1 MEFCHNITWG
11 DVMAEYRRDK
21 HTVYN
26 ITYHYVW
33 VTKYRYHVLKGDVA
47 LRARDLIRQTCLSR
61 GITILKGSVGV
72 DHVHILVS
80 CPPSLSPSKIM
91 QYIKGRSSRMLQDE
105 FPHLKKRY
113 WGQHLW
119 ARGYF
124 CATSGDVTEEMI
136 RQYIENQPTDGP
148 EDAFQVNT
156 TE

>member
-1 MEFCHNITWG
+1 
-11 DVMAEYRRDK
+11 MAEYRRDR

-61 GITILKGSVGV
+61 GITILKGNVGK

-91 QYIKGRSSRMLQDE
+91 QYIKGRSSRILQDE

-124 CATSGDVTEEMI
+124 CATVGTVTEEMI

-148 EDAFQVNT
+148 EEEFKVDT
-156 TE
+156 TD

>member
-1 MEFCHNITWG
+1 
-11 DVMAEYRRDK
+11 MAEYRRDK

-61 GITILKGSVGV
+61 GITILKGSVGA

-119 ARGYF
+119 ARGSF
-124 CATSGDVTEEMI
+124 CTTVGTVTEEMV

-148 EDAFQVNT
+148 EDAFQVHT

>member
-1 MEFCHNITWG
+1 
-11 DVMAEYRRDK
+11 MAEYRRDK

-61 GITILKGSVGV
+61 GITILKGSVGA
-72 DHVHILVS
+72 DHIHILVS